1 MKVTELRLVG
11 MDGNFGLVDERW
23 YYAAASSDETN
34 GISNHILLIPNNS
47 NTNNYSLILWQ
58 KAIPARQRIKD
69 DEEVLKW
76 EFIDTINPAEI
87 QSIDPRVISSAA
99 EELLVTIP
107 TVNTFY
113 QTREY

>member
-1 MKVTELRLVG
+1 M
-11 MDGNFGLVDERW
+11 
-23 YYAAASSDETN
+23 
-34 GISNHILLIPNNS
+34 
-47 NTNNYSLILWQ
+47 ILWQ
-58 KAIPARQRIKD
+58 KAIPARQTIRD
-69 DEEVLKW
+69 VEVLKR

-113 QTREY
+113 RMRVLEIFESNVFPIIKTDRSVDSASLGFYFTIDVLKCNLENQEEYNIDSCSCL

>member
-1 MKVTELRLVG
+1 
-11 MDGNFGLVDERW
+11 
-23 YYAAASSDETN
+23 
-34 GISNHILLIPNNS
+34 
-47 NTNNYSLILWQ
+47 LILWQ

-69 DEEVLKW
+69 VEEVLKR

-113 QTREY
+113 RMRESIRNFFHRMFFQESKLIGLLILPR